1 MTNEPNK
8 KLIEVLIVEDDVFL
22 RKILATKFGKEGF
35 EVRVAAEGAEA
46 LELMREKKPSLL
58 LLDLILPKV
67 SGFEVLTE
75 MRTDVDLKDIPVIV
89 LSNLGQEEDVER
101 ATELGAIGFMTKAD
115 FSINQVV
122 MKVKE
127 EFAKLKQGSSQ

>member
-1 MTNEPNK
+1 MTQEPGKNG
-8 KLIEVLIVEDDVFL
+8 IEVLIVEDDVFL

-35 EVRVAAEGAEA
+35 DVRVAADGSEA
-46 LELMREKKPSLL
+46 LTLMREQVPTLL

-75 MRTDVDLKDIPVIV
+75 MRTDDKLKGVPVIV
-89 LSNLGQEEDVER
+89 LSNLGQEEDQER
-101 ATELGAIGFMTKAD
+101 ATELGAIAFMTKAD

-127 EFAKLKQGSSQ
+127 EFAKLKQSQAK

>member
-1 MTNEPNK
+1 MIQEPAKNA
-8 KLIEVLIVEDDVFL
+8 IEVLIVEDDVFL

-35 EVRVAAEGAEA
+35 DVRVAADGSEA
-46 LELMREKKPSLL
+46 LALMRQKRPSLL

-75 MRTDVDLKDIPVIV
+75 MRTDSKLKDLPVIV
-89 LSNLGQEEDVER
+89 LTNLGQEEDQER
-101 ATELGAIGFMTKAD
+101 TAELGVIAFMTKAD
-115 FSINQVV
+115 YSINQVV

-127 EFAKLKQGSSQ
+127 EYAKIRQGQTK

>member
-1 MTNEPNK
+1 MATDTGK
-8 KLIEVLIVEDDVFL
+8 TVEVLIVEDDVFL

-35 EVRVAAEGAEA
+35 EVRLAADGAEA
-46 LELMREKKPSLL
+46 LELMRQKKPSLV

-75 MRTDVDLKDIPVIV
+75 MRTDDTLKDLPVMV
-89 LSNLGQEEDVER
+89 LSNLGQEEDQER
-101 ATELGAIGFMTKAD
+101 ASELGAIGFMTKAD
-115 FSINQVV
+115 FSINEVV

-127 EFAKLKQGSSQ
+127 EFAKLKKA

>member
-1 MTNEPNK
+1 MPNEPSK
-8 KLIEVLIVEDDVFL
+8 AIEVLIVEDDVFL

-35 EVRVAAEGAEA
+35 EVRVAEDGVEA
-46 LELMREKKPSLL
+46 LDMLRQAKPSLV

-75 MRTDVDLKDIPVIV
+75 MRTDEGLKDVPVIV
-89 LSNLGQEEDVER
+89 LSNLGQEEDHER
-101 ATELGAIGFMTKAD
+101 ATELGAIAFMTKAD
-115 FSINQVV
+115 YSINQVV

-127 EFAKLKQGSSQ
+127 EYAKLKQGSAQ